1 MEEEDLL
8 SAFKIVDNHDTT
20 MMQGGDIPISLLDLM
35 RNEINPV
42 ILLSVCIAAI
52 LLYVGRRQIVE
63 MGERIL
69 DDLSLRWYRYKHFN
83 RNTSSFHVVMDRDQ
97 LLPF

>member
-1 MEEEDLL
+1 MEEELF
-8 SAFKIVDNHDTT
+8 SVFKIVDNHDA
-20 MMQGGDIPISLLDLM
+20 MMQGGTPDSLFDLM

-42 ILLSVCIAAI
+42 LLLSVCIAAI
-52 LLYVGRRQIVE
+52 LFYVGRRHIVG

-69 DDLSLRWYRYKHFN
+69 DDLSLRWYRYKYFN